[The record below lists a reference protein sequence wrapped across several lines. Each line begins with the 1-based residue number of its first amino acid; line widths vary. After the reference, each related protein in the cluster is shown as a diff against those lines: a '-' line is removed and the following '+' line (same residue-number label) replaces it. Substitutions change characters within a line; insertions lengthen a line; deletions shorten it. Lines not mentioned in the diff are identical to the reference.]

1 VIWPS
6 AKYAD
11 DLTVINMRAD
21 FRGPPPPAG
30 ITYAFEHA
38 DLEARAR
45 DVAQFLGINPDQ
57 LATQVLQA
65 ANDEGAR
72 DALVSTLQNATADRR
87 QLADEQTEAE
97 HDATFSD
104 NTGSKVFLAI
114 DQEVQ
119 RLSTNADAVI
129 QNPQVGWLKHL
140 RRDAKGSSPTFST
153 SLRITK

>member
-1 VIWPS
+1 V
-6 AKYAD
+6 
-11 DLTVINMRAD
+11 
-21 FRGPPPPAG
+21 RGFVSHKLSTPK
-30 ITYAFEHA
+30 
-38 DLEARAR
+38 
-45 DVAQFLGINPDQ
+45 
-57 LATQVLQA
+57 VL
-65 ANDEGAR
+65 
-72 DALVSTLQNATADRR
+72 DRR

-104 NTGSKVFLAI
+104 NTGSKIFLAI

-153 SLRITK
+153 FLRITK

>member
-65 ANDEGAR
+65 ASDEGAR

-104 NTGSKVFLAI
+104 NTGSN
-114 DQEVQ
+114 QEVQ